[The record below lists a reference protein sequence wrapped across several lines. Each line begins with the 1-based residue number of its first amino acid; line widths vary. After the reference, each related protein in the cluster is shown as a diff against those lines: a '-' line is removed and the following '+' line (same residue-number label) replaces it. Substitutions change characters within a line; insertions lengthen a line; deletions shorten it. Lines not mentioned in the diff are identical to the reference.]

1 MHTLRRTA
9 TACCVAVAL
18 VVVAGLG
25 VFRQLRADARG
36 PVPSTSA
43 LDAPIVPTASLDQ
56 TIADLQA
63 HLAAAARRRAL
74 LSPRSASRTP
84 PEATHTGDPTY
95 YPKAEE
101 ALQRSLTIQPDGNAD
116 ALIGMGV
123 VAQREARLRRRRAVG
138 TAGARRSSPTP
149 PTSSA

>member
-9 TACCVAVAL
+9 TAVLVAVAL

-63 HLAAAARRRAL
+63 HLAA
-74 LSPRSASRTP
+74 SPDDAHAYAELGLAYSS
-84 PEATHTGDPTY
+84 EATHTGDPTY

-101 ALQRSLTIQPDGNAD
+101 ALQRSLSIQPDANAD
-116 ALIGMGV
+116 AMIGMGV
-123 VAQREARLRRRRAVG
+123 VSRTRSTTSPTACGGDGRRSP
-138 TAGARRSSPTP
+138 SSPTP
-149 PTSSA
+149 RTSSA

>member
-9 TACCVAVAL
+9 TAVLVAVAL

-63 HLAAAARRRAL
+63 HLAAAPDDAHSYAELGLAYSSQATTRKTRRT
-74 LSPRSASRTP
+74 TP
-84 PEATHTGDPTY
+84 
-95 YPKAEE
+95 
-101 ALQRSLTIQPDGNAD
+101 
-116 ALIGMGV
+116 
-123 VAQREARLRRRRAVG
+123 RRRRRCSG
-138 TAGARRSSPTP
+138 RSRSSPT
-149 PTSSA
+149 TTQTR